1 MTRAWTLARL
11 VLMALAVALAC
22 AQAPVASAQPSVASA
37 QPAATNVDDPR
48 VYEVGSQLRCVVCQ
62 NLSVADSPSEM
73 AHQMRGIV
81 KERLAAGE
89 SPDQVIQYFVEKYGE
104 WILLKPRRHGFNWL
118 VWLAP
123 YVAVGVGLVI
133 FGFVVRRWTARRAR
147 AAAPAPVDAAM
158 RERIRRELELE
169 GDR

>member
-1 MTRAWTLARL
+1 MPVTLARVFHVCVLLLL
-11 VLMALAVALAC
+11 VLAVPALA
-22 AQAPVASAQPSVASA
+22 QP
-37 QPAATNVDDPR
+37 PATNVDDAR

-81 KERLAAGE
+81 KERLAAGD
-89 SPDQVIQYFVEKYGE
+89 SPEQVLQYFVDKYGE
-104 WILLKPRRHGFNWL
+104 WILLKPRRQGFNWL

-123 YVAVGVGLVI
+123 YVAVAAGLIV
-133 FGFVVRRWTARRAR
+133 FAVVVRRWTRQRAR
-147 AAAPAPVDAAM
+147 ATPAPTVDPAM